1 MTPHSMLDHAL
12 GYAANGLPVFP
23 LIPGTKRPAT
33 AHGKD
38 DATTDETQIRAWW
51 TATPNANIAVRVPDW
66 AVVLDVD
73 TRNGGTLEALAP
85 LPDTLTFHTGGGG
98 WHLWFDRPDGDLR
111 GQLDGIPGVDIK
123 TNTGYVVM
131 PPSVHPNGERYV
143 DPGTG
148 HMIETVPA
156 HLVARMV
163 KPARPARP
171 APRPAATPPSPGY
184 WGAALQGELDA
195 IATAPEGTRNE
206 TLNRAAFNLGTLIA
220 AAGEQPDDVTALLAA
235 AAAQA
240 GLEEWE
246 ADGTIRS
253 GLTAGMDQPRSI
265 PERDHPA
272 PAPVVTVTSKRGT
285 LDQLDTVA
293 RRWLGSDFDLDALH
307 AVIAAAAVERLDG
320 DPVWMLLVSGS
331 GNAKTET
338 VQALDGA
345 GGIIT
350 STISSQGALLSA
362 TSRKERANDATGGLL
377 RKIGDRGLLVIKD
390 VTSILS
396 MSRDARA
403 EVLGALREVYDG
415 RWSRNVGTD
424 GGRTLDWDGRIV
436 VIGAVTTAW
445 DRAHGVV
452 SAMGDRFVL
461 VRMDSHKGRQAAG
474 RRAIGNTGSEA
485 QMRAELSEAVC
496 AVLNTVDGPGID
508 LTDHETDR
516 LLAAADLVTLAR
528 TAVES
533 DYQGNPEYAHDPEM
547 PTRFAKQLAQI
558 VRGAV
563 AVGMDRDEAMC
574 LSIRCARDSMP
585 PLRLAI
591 IDDIA
596 AHPDASTREV
606 RGRLNL
612 PRNTVDR
619 GLQALHMLGVLTVR
633 EDSSDGRGTVWRYS
647 LGDGI
652 DPTALN
658 VPDLAVPRHIGPDN
672 ASTWGLRGGKAISG
686 TSSTLAA

>member
-1 MTPHSMLDHAL
+1 MNDATMLDHAL

-23 LIPGTKRPAT
+23 LAPRTKRPAT
-33 AHGKD
+33 PNGLY
-38 DATTDETQIRAWW
+38 DATTDETQIRSWW

-131 PPSVHPNGERYV
+131 PPSIHPNGERYV

-148 HMIETVPA
+148 NMIETVPA

-163 KPARPARP
+163 KPIRPARP
-171 APRPAATPPSPGY
+171 APRATRATPPSPGY

-220 AAGEQPDDVTALLAA
+220 AAGEQPDDVTVLLAA

-253 GLTAGMDQPRSI
+253 GLESGMDSPRDI
-265 PERDHPA
+265 PDHDRTPSPA
-272 PAPVVTVTSKRGT
+272 PATPVTDRVGSLTE
-285 LDQLDTVA
+285 LETVA
-293 RRWLGSDFDLDALH
+293 RRWLGSGYDLQALH
-307 AVIAAAAVERLDG
+307 AVIAAAAVEQLDG
-320 DPVWMLLVSGS
+320 DPVWMLIISGS

-345 GGIIT
+345 GGLIT

-362 TSRKERANDATGGLL
+362 TSKRERSKDATGGLL
-377 RKIGDRGLLVIKD
+377 RKIGDRGILVIKD

-396 MSRDARA
+396 MNRDMRA

-415 RWSRNVGTD
+415 SWSRNVGTD
-424 GGRTLDWDGRIV
+424 GGQTLDWKGRIV
-436 VIGAVTTAW
+436 TIGAVTTAW

-452 SAMGDRFVL
+452 AAMGDRFVL
-461 VRMDSHKGRQAAG
+461 VRMDSSVGRQAAG
-474 RRAIGNTGSEA
+474 RRAIGNTGSET
-485 QMRAELSEAVC
+485 QMRAELSEAV
-496 AVLNTVDGPGID
+496 AATLNQVTGVGID
-508 LTDHETDR
+508 PTDEETDR

-547 PTRFAKQLAQI
+547 PTRFAKQLAQ
-558 VRGAV
+558 VMRGAV
-563 AVGMDRDEAMC
+563 AVGIDRDDA
-574 LSIRCARDSMP
+574 LRLALRCARDSMP

-591 IDDIA
+591 IDDVA
-596 AHPDASTREV
+596 QHPGSPTRDV
-606 RGRLNL
+606 RKRLDQ

-619 GLQALHMLGVLTVR
+619 QLQALHMLGVLTVH
-633 EDSSDGRGTVWRYS
+633 EDTSGPGTVWKYS
-647 LGDGI
+647 LAPGI
-652 DPTALN
+652 DPNALT
-658 VPDLAVPRHIGPDN
+658 VPEMLVTPPIPLGR
-672 ASTWGLRGGKAISG
+672 
-686 TSSTLAA
+686 AA